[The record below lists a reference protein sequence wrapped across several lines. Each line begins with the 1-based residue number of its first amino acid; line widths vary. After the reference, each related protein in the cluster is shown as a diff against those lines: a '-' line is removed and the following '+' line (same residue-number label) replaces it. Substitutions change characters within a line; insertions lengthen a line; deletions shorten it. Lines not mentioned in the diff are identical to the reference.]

1 MPQGCQ
7 AMSQERAA
15 QLFYEALPV
24 PLCLVDSD
32 GRLVAMN
39 PAGERF
45 WHMRLHEVAGA
56 LAGDVLG
63 IQAEGDGRAED
74 PLTHAASGL
83 VERIPCRITVRDGQ
97 THAAQVVGS
106 RLHSEDCEYTVL
118 GVVDVHDMDSVAD
131 PPLWALIDPVTR
143 LGNRHRLERVL
154 GRWNSSG
161 GAVVFLDLDDL
172 KRANDLYGHRV
183 GDQALAL
190 VGRVLREALPPHGL
204 AVRYGGDEF
213 LVLLPESD
221 AAVADSW
228 AQRAQQTARER
239 GSQVLPLP
247 PELSYGVAR
256 FEAGGLESAI
266 GRADDVLYEHKGVL
280 LRAANGSRLVL
291 TKEAQRLIQDGADQP
306 GRFADRFD
314 QAFDGHF
321 RAAYAR
327 AVEQAREF
335 VDFADPQPGSAVVE
349 VGAGSGRITLDGAL
363 AARIGSQGQ
372 LLVTD
377 PSDTQ
382 LQVARA
388 RAEAVGLDWVRFLR
402 APAEALPV
410 ASGTAD
416 LVLGAVFLHFTEPVR
431 ALCEMARV
439 VRPGGRLALNAALPF
454 EWSPFWEAA
463 FAPVWEEGA
472 RCGIT
477 ERHFAVSEERIRH
490 GLAVAGVVLERQ
502 VIEPEVADF
511 PTQNAAQGMI
521 KQTRMPALL
530 LRDAP
535 PERQQAVERLVLER
549 IASLWDRYPPQER
562 SWNGRGLSL
571 VARKPD

>member
-1 MPQGCQ
+1 MSESRQV
-7 AMSQERAA
+7 MSQERAA
-15 QLFYEALPV
+15 HLVYEALPV
-24 PLCLVDSD
+24 PLCLVDSN
-32 GRLVAMN
+32 GSLVAMN
-39 PAGERF
+39 PAAERF

-56 LAGDVLG
+56 PAGDVLG
-63 IQAEGDGRAED
+63 IQAEDSGRGED
-74 PLTHAASGL
+74 PLTHAASGS
-83 VERIPCRITVRDGQ
+83 VERIPCRITGRDGQ

-106 RLHSEDCEYTVL
+106 RLHSEDCQYTVL
-118 GVVDVHDMDSVAD
+118 GVVAVQAMDSVAD
-131 PPLWALIDPVTR
+131 PPLWALTDPVTR
-143 LGNRHRLERVL
+143 LGNRHRLER
-154 GRWNSSG
+154 GFARWNTSG

-204 AVRYGGDEF
+204 AIRYGGDEF
-213 LVLLPESD
+213 LVLLPEPD
-221 AAVADSW
+221 AAAADSW
-228 AQRAQQTARER
+228 AEGVQHAARAR

-247 PELSYGVAR
+247 PELSYGAAR
-256 FEAGGLESAI
+256 FEAGGLETAI
-266 GRADDVLYEHKGVL
+266 RRADDVLYEHKGVL

-291 TKEAQRLIQDGADQP
+291 TKEALHLIQDGSDQP
-306 GRFADRFD
+306 GRFAARFD

-335 VDFADPQPGSAVVE
+335 VDFAAPQPGSAVVE
-349 VGAGSGRITLDGAL
+349 VGAGSGRIALDGGL

-377 PSDTQ
+377 PSDAQ

-388 RAEAVGLDWVRFLR
+388 RAEAAGLDWVRFLR

-439 VRPGGRLALNAALPF
+439 VRPGGRLALSAALPF
-454 EWSPFWEAA
+454 EWAPFWDAV

-472 RCGIT
+472 RYGIT

-490 GLAVAGVVLERQ
+490 GLVVAGVVMDRQ
-502 VIEPEVADF
+502 AIAPEVADF
-511 PTQNAAQGMI
+511 PTENAAQAMI
-521 KQTRMPALL
+521 KQTHMVALL
-530 LRDAP
+530 LREAP
-535 PERQQAVERLVLER
+535 PERQQAMERLVLER
-549 IASLWDRYPPQER
+549 IASQWHGYSPQER

-571 VARKPD
+571 VARKPG